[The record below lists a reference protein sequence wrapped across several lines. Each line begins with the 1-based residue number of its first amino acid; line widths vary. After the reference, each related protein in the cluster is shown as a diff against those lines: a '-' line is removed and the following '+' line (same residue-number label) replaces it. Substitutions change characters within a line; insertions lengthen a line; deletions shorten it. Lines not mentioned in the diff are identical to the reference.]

1 MVIFHSYV
9 KLPEGNHHAKPLG
22 VLGETVF
29 SDDKPI
35 YLRSTFIFEIRWWF
49 GNAFS
54 NETSI
59 DWLQGQSTYRN
70 HGLYGQVLIFSAPFF
85 IQQAI
90 LGGRYLKLC
99 LYGLNMFPIDSSQ
112 DQTLILESWHCPLAL
127 SGLWRRSLDPWQVVA
142 MAVARAASM
151 AALAAMAV
159 AAMIAASMLAVVA
172 VAVPVAAAAAAAAAA
187 AVAIS
192 AAAAATAVAVQP
204 AGAVAAAAMEVE
216 GLGDSAGWFGI
227 WFSILP
233 RMN

>member
-9 KLPEGNHHAKPLG
+9 KLPEGNHHAKPMG

-99 LYGLNMFPIDSSQ
+99 LYGLNMFPIDSSKIRLSSWNPGIARLHFPGF
-112 DQTLILESWHCPLAL
+112 DADHWTL
-127 SGLWRRSLDPWQVVA
+127 GRLWRWRLRGRLRWRLWLRWRLRLWWQL
-142 MAVARAASM
+142 RCW
-151 AALAAMAV
+151 L
-159 AAMIAASMLAVVA
+159 
-172 VAVPVAAAAAAAAAA
+172 
-187 AVAIS
+187 
-192 AAAAATAVAVQP
+192 
-204 AGAVAAAAMEVE
+204 
-216 GLGDSAGWFGI
+216 W
-227 WFSILP
+227 
-233 RMN
+233 